1 MNLPV
6 IVFAIAVVQHGF
18 SSTAALSRYV
28 RAFNEGDEELYT
40 NAIPNAVAEEFMLE
54 NCPRFACPDND
65 IERTYYFRW
74 WTYRKHLRHD
84 LGFWTVTEFLPKV
97 AWSGKDN
104 TIVCPAGH
112 HFQEGRWLRNPT
124 YMTDLAK
131 FWLADSGAVHRWDY
145 SSWLFTGICRFAE
158 IAACD
163 ELPVELLDAAIAYY
177 RGWEQGLRHR
187 NTMGGDGKGGFL
199 SNDDREGTE
208 ISLGGNGYKPLFA
221 CAMWSEAMK
230 IAEVADRAGRSGIAA
245 EFRQK
250 AETNR
255 RSVMEHCWNPNLGFF
270 TTARR
275 SGEKGTVRE
284 LHGFAPW
291 YFGMP
296 TDGRAPDWKQLM
308 DAEGFAGKC
317 GLSFPERRAKGFT
330 IDYAGHEC
338 KWNGPSWPFATSIAL
353 TAYVND
359 IHASHASQDFLHL
372 LHQYA
377 FQHQLDGRPWID
389 ENCHPDR
396 IEWISRKIIIETPT
410 MLVKFPKERGKDYN
424 HSTFCDLVISGLV
437 GFVPDGDQGFVVD
450 PLFPADW
457 DYCVLEK
464 LRYRGHDVDIRW
476 NRGAEEFSVWVDGV
490 KRINVKRPERVS
502 VRLMKTL
509 YGTDSR
515 RQDGLRSSFP

>member
-6 IVFAIAVVQHGF
+6 IVFAIAVVQQGF